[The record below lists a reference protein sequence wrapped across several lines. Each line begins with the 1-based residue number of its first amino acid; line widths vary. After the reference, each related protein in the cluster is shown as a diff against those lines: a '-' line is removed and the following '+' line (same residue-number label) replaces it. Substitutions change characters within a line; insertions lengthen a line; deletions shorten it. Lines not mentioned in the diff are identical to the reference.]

1 VLQLESRDAGTPCAP
16 RVLVWPSC
24 WYPHRGAPLNG
35 LFVRRQTLAIAAF
48 CPTAVLF
55 VTHDPALKKKREIV
69 FALEDDVPTVRAY
82 FRPARPSPWRP
93 LLHALRF
100 MAAAMAGRRAL
111 PAPFQDPDLVHVQV
125 TPPLGLILSLKWF
138 WRRQTVVF
146 SEHWT
151 KYLQQPDH
159 ENPIRRWFIRRFCA
173 RCRAVTTVSAM
184 LAEGMRRHGLRASD
198 WRVIGNVIDTELF
211 SPETRAALR
220 KTISILHISF
230 QKETKNLAGI
240 VRAMGIL
247 CRRRSD
253 IQLRVIG
260 RGPTRTECE
269 NLARSLGLLDR
280 AVFFEEP
287 LPEREIA
294 AVMRRC
300 DILVVFSHVETFSC
314 VAAEA
319 LACGLAVISTPT
331 AVAEYLPEGSGVLVP
346 FSDEEALAA
355 AMEKMADRMPE
366 FDRAPG
372 PRLVRERFSPQV
384 IGGQFCGLFREVLAG
399 NKP

>member
-1 VLQLESRDAGTPCAP
+1 MLQQESRAAGTPVVP

-35 LFVRRQTLAIAAF
+35 LFVRRQAQAVAAI

-69 FALEDDVPTVRAY
+69 FALEDGVPTVRAY
-82 FRPARPSPWRP
+82 FRPAPPSPWRP
-93 LLHALRF
+93 LSDALRF
-100 MAAAMAGRRAL
+100 MAAAAAGRRAL
-111 PAPFQDPDLVHVQV
+111 PAPFRNPDLVHVQV

-138 WRRQTVVF
+138 WRRQAVVF

-151 KYLQQPDH
+151 KYLQPPGR
-159 ENPIRRWFIRRFCA
+159 ENPLRRWFIRRFCA

-184 LAEGMRRHGLRASD
+184 LAEGMRRHGLQASD
-198 WRVIGNVIDTELF
+198 WRVIGNVIDAELF
-211 SPETRAALR
+211 SPAAGTVPR
-220 KTISILHISF
+220 EAVSMLHVSF

-253 IQLRVIG
+253 IRLRVIG
-260 RGPTRTECE
+260 RGPTRAESE
-269 NLARSLGLLDR
+269 SLARSLGLLDR
-280 AVFFEEP
+280 AVFFEDP
-287 LPEREIA
+287 LPEKEIA
-294 AVMRRC
+294 DVMRRC

-346 FSDEEALAA
+346 FNDEEALAA
-355 AMEKMADRMPE
+355 AMENMADRMPG

-372 PRLVRERFSPQV
+372 PRMVRERFSPQV
-384 IGGQFCGLFREVLAG
+384 IGRQFCGLFREVLAG
-399 NKP
+399 DRP